1 MLMTLIDGRDA
12 ARWGHTETLVVRSTS
27 SGSEAGAWNTKAGFK
42 GVMWIVSHLSE
53 AASVQ
58 THIDGRFE
66 VIEYVQEVLRRRVE
80 YQISQVRPC

>member
-12 ARWGHTETLVVRSTS
+12 AWWRHTESLVVRSTS
-27 SGSEAGAWNTKAGFK
+27 SGSEARARNTEAGFK

-58 THIDGRFE
+58 THVDGRFE

-80 YQISQVRPC
+80 YQISQVTKC